1 MVDADSRTNPITGF
15 TVMTDPDFDDVD
27 LLKRISRGDHQA
39 FRRFFLRHYR
49 FCIQYAYRIVQDPAG
64 AEDVVQDVFLS
75 VWTGAAR
82 FQASRARAVTWL
94 RTIVHHRAVDHI
106 RRAAK
111 EKSTGVGSLQDLAA
125 SATGVAASN
134 PFQEV
139 WTADAVLSALQAV
152 NELPRRQHELIV
164 LLPTFAATPSPRSPR
179 PLGFRWVRSKL
190 VRSRRFARYGSRLAT

>member
-1 MVDADSRTNPITGF
+1 
-15 TVMTDPDFDDVD
+15 MTDPDFDDVD

-164 LLPTFAATPSPRSPR
+164 LAYFRGYTQSQIAEATGI
-179 PLGFRWVRSKL
+179 PLGTVKTRTIAALRSL
-190 VRSRRFARYGSRLAT
+190 RISLSHLNDREMR